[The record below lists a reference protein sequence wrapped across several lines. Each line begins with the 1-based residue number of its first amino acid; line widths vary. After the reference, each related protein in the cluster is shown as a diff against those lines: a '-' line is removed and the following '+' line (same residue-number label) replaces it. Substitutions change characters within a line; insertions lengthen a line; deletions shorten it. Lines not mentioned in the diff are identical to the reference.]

1 MEYFVIPDRLTI
13 QLTVVSHSRAA
24 VMNPLSSLL
33 AQRTFKQQLETMRPR
48 LYRMAHAWCHNPDL
62 ADDLVQETM
71 IKALRNKQQLR
82 DREAINSWL
91 FRILRNCWC
100 DHYRRLREVED
111 IDKLVLVEDRTP
123 AHYAEQDNV
132 VDRVRAAIAALPAGQ
147 CQVMTL
153 VDLEDMSYAEVATIL
168 EIPVGT
174 VMSRLCR
181 ARRSLAERLL
191 EFKPETGAGRP
202 RLRRVK

>member
-1 MEYFVIPDRLTI
+1 
-13 QLTVVSHSRAA
+13 
-24 VMNPLSSLL
+24 MNPLSSLVS
-33 AQRTFKQQLETMRPR
+33 QRKFKQQLEVMRPR

-71 IKALRNKQQLR
+71 VKALRNKQHLR
-82 DREAINSWL
+82 DRGAMNSWL
-91 FRILRNCWC
+91 FSILRNCWC

-111 IDKLVLVEDRTP
+111 IENLVLVDHKSP
-123 AHYAEQDNV
+123 AHYVEQNNV
-132 VDRVRAAIAALPAGQ
+132 VDRVRAAIASLPAGQ

-153 VDLEDMSYAEVATIL
+153 VDLEGMTYNDVAAVMD
-168 EIPVGT
+168 IPIGT

-181 ARRSLAERLL
+181 ARRQLAELLL
-191 EFKPETGAGRP
+191 EFKPETGTSRN